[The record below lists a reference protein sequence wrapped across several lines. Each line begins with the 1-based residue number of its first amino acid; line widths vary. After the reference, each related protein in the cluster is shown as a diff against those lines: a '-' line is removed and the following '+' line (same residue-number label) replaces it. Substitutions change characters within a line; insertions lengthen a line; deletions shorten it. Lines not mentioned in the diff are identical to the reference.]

1 MFVSINVV
9 ISRYST
15 EVIVEEYANVIVIS
29 LVVPDD
35 IVKTKEIQSVIEI
48 WLNDAENV
56 EEENVTEDP
65 VAIDKLSFVNKTPLV
80 INFI

>member
-9 ISRYST
+9 IARYST